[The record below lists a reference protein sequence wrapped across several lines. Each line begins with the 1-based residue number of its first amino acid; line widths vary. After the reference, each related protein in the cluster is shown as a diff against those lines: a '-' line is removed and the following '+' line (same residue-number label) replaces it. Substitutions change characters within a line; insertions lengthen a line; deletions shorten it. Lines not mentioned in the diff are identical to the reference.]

1 MLRIPISLYFPLES
15 TRSIRLLELQNNG
28 EDHTIECKMIT
39 GELTDGLFPPYTALS
54 YTWGTMERTCPILI
68 NGLHCNITSD
78 LFEAMKAIRE
88 MQQSHDDMSG
98 YWWIDML
105 CINQNDLSER
115 GHQVG
120 MMRDIFQK
128 ATLVVA
134 WLGPDYN
141 DSSVAMEDYRGQLRS
156 LRNSDYEWEDDQR
169 YFDLQLNFRRF
180 LSRPY
185 WSRVWIIQE
194 LCVAQR
200 ILLACGK
207 RTVPWEI
214 FQAEAQGDPE
224 RSAHP
229 TYLQLT
235 LSMDNFQV
243 LIPYSLMELRTKLQ
257 SSKMSLGSLLTF
269 SAQSLSTDLRDRVF
283 GLLGMATGDSIGGI
297 VPDYTMSPCRV
308 FCCAIRAI
316 LHRLLSRHVTAVEE
330 TRIGDAIKKCLH
342 NPESKDDSSRAYC
355 DGVEC
360 NVWWCCLEVALFD
373 S

>member
-1 MLRIPISLYFPLES
+1 
-15 TRSIRLLELQNNG
+15 
-28 EDHTIECKMIT
+28 
-39 GELTDGLFPPYTALS
+39 
-54 YTWGTMERTCPILI
+54 
-68 NGLHCNITSD
+68 
-78 LFEAMKAIRE
+78 
-88 MQQSHDDMSG
+88 MSG

-105 CINQNDLSER
+105 CINQNDISER

-141 DSSVAMEDYRGQLRS
+141 DSSVAMEDFRGQLRA
-156 LRNSDYEWEDDQR
+156 LRNPEYEWEDDQR
-169 YFDLQLNFRRF
+169 YFELQLNLRRF

-224 RSAHP
+224 RSTHP
-229 TYLQLT
+229 T
-235 LSMDNFQV
+235 
-243 LIPYSLMELRTKLQ
+243 LMELRTKLQ

-269 SAQSLSTDLRDRVF
+269 SAQSLSTDPRDRVF

-316 LHRLLSRHVTAVEE
+316 RHRLSSRHVTAVEE
-330 TRIGDAIKKCLH
+330 TRIGAAVKKCLH
-342 NPESKDDSSRAYC
+342 NPQSKDDSSRAYC

>member
-1 MLRIPISLYFPLES
+1 MEEQSVTGEPIPISLYFPLES

-229 TYLQLT
+229 T
-235 LSMDNFQV
+235 
-243 LIPYSLMELRTKLQ
+243 LMELRTKLQ